1 MGNLKGV
8 KAGDELLLTI
18 RYGGKKEMEQ
28 EPEKRRVH
36 KVGRTLVHILR
47 YDGKLDG
54 PTDTYYIENGH
65 SNDGFGHHELW
76 RPEDWKAERQRG
88 SLEECLRL
96 HGVEVSRK
104 RQPVAVLEKLLEV
117 LEEAERGEIK

>member
-18 RYGGKKEMEQ
+18 RYSGKKGMDQ

-47 YDGKLDG
+47 YGTSPNG

-65 SNDGFGHHELW
+65 SNDGNYELW
-76 RPEDWKAERQRG
+76 RPEDWEAERRRD
-88 SLEECLRL
+88 SLEESLRR
-96 HGVEVSRK
+96 HGVEVWRGAPKSI
-104 RQPVAVLEKLLEV
+104 PVLEKLLAV
-117 LEEAERGEIK
+117 LEGEL